1 MTTGPATP
9 TEVVQRQLAAYNA
22 RDLEAFLACFA
33 DEAEATDLGAASPT
47 QAGKAQLRQRYS
59 ELFAKSPGL
68 HCHVLNRT
76 AFAHVVVDLEQITG
90 RHGTPGDYQ
99 VLAIY
104 EVTGGLIRRVH
115 FVRRA

>member
-1 MTTGPATP
+1 MTATP
-9 TEVVQRQLAAYNA
+9 TQVVQAQLAAYNA

-33 DEAEATDLGAASPT
+33 DEAEATELGALAPA
-47 QAGKAQLRQRYS
+47 QIGKAQLRERYG
-59 ELFAKSPGL
+59 ELFEKSPAL

-76 AFAHVVVDLEQITG
+76 AFAHVVIDLEHITG
-90 RHGTPGDYQ
+90 RHGTSGDYQ

-104 EVTGGLIRRVH
+104 EVRDGLIRRVH